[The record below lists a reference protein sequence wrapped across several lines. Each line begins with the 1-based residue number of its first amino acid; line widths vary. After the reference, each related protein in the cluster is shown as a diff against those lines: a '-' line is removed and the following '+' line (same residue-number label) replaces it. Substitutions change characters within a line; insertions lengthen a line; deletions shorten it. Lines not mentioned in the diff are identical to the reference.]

1 MSVLQRSRGHA
12 GAVLAVAAAIL
23 GLAGCSSEAPEQALG
38 NATSACSAAAPD
50 LPAGFDV
57 RTASSSQLS
66 ELASSAAARK
76 ALAEQA
82 ATDDDRWQVLA
93 DAASA
98 ISSFAGVLRDARA
111 TGREVDEV
119 VTPEMW
125 DQYKYASDA
134 FVLECQDA
142 LALNP

>member
-1 MSVLQRSRGHA
+1 MILPHRSVRGA
-12 GAVLAVAAAIL
+12 GAVVAVAVL
-23 GLAGCSSEAPEQALG
+23 GLAGCSSEAPEQALA
-38 NATSACSAAAPD
+38 NAASACSAEAPD
-50 LPAGFDV
+50 LPVGFDV
-57 RTASSSQLS
+57 RTASAVQLS

-93 DAASA
+93 DAAAA
-98 ISSFAGVLRDARA
+98 ITSFAGVLRDVRA
-111 TGREVDEV
+111 TGGDIDEA

-142 LALNP
+142 LADTVRP